1 MACLEAS
8 KLRHFVKMNDEW
20 CDGEGGPADRR
31 HDRRKC
37 KSHARNSQKKIYVT
51 SFGTQPPIGLL
62 VHPQAHKPTACALS
76 TPAWSYRTNHA
87 QSTSSSIS
95 AGASNPY
102 ARPCPHGPTRPAR
115 LVRDQHRRVGV
126 CSEQAFIALD
136 HRRVHII
143 HWRIFRR
150 WHHRGAEHVPR
161 APECGP
167 AVCVRCVLCTVGPS
181 GTQSPLT
188 TAARATLLRTLRSS
202 SCSGR
207 TSKTLRGSAAQRR
220 SLCSC
225 ASTCSCTGSARVPP
239 PPPCLGTAARE
250 SA

>member
-102 ARPCPHGPTRPAR
+102 ARPCPHGPTRPGSTSA
-115 LVRDQHRRVGV
+115 GG
-126 CSEQAFIALD
+126 CM
-136 HRRVHII
+136 
-143 HWRIFRR
+143 FRTSFYR
-150 WHHRGAEHVPR
+150 P
-161 APECGP
+161 
-167 AVCVRCVLCTVGPS
+167 GPS
-181 GTQSPLT
+181 AGAYNPL
-188 TAARATLLRTLRSS
+188 ANLSQVASS
-202 SCSGR
+202 GGR
-207 TSKTLRGSAAQRR
+207 T
-220 SLCSC
+220 CSP
-225 ASTCSCTGSARVPP
+225 SP
-239 PPPCLGTAARE
+239 
-250 SA
+250 